1 MDYEVHDMGEDGIF
15 RLYAGRFVKAWVL
28 ELDDGAEYGYIE
40 RIDVEPMQQG
50 HGVGSSAIREI
61 AGDFRRIFAA
71 PDNEGAARLYARLG
85 EKVVGEDVRAAAP
98 LECLY
103 YLDQGYGVY
112 EVTA

>member
-28 ELDDGAEYGYIE
+28 ELDDDAEYGYIE

-71 PDNEGAARLYARLG
+71 PDNKGAARLYARLG
-85 EKVVGEDVRAAAP
+85 EKVVGEDVRTAAP